1 MLGVPQDASV
11 RNEVDGGTNLQS
23 TAGAVPNALNGA
35 VVSVPP
41 VILPLLPG
49 LVVVALLHVVVKV
62 SVVLP
67 ALTAAATLI
76 KLPV

>member
-23 TAGAVPNALNGA
+23 TAGAVPKELNGA

-41 VILPLLPG
+41 EILPLLPG
-49 LVVVALLHVVVKV
+49 FTVAALLHVVTKV
-62 SVVLP
+62 NVVLP
-67 ALTAAATLI
+67 ALTSAVTRI
-76 KLPV
+76 KLLV